1 MYYYLVLCPY
11 KNSNFL
17 DGNSYAHIKSHAD
30 GTKIAIMSSYGITH
44 ENVILKTKQELQ
56 VILDEWVDNE
66 NEVPCIDIDGN
77 DMIQKKIK
85 LR

>member
-1 MYYYLVLCPY
+1 
-11 KNSNFL
+11 
-17 DGNSYAHIKSHAD
+17 
-30 GTKIAIMSSYGITH
+30 MSSYGITH